1 MADEKQKL
9 TIDGKEYLVEDLSEA
24 AKTQLLNLRAADQKI
39 ASVQQE
45 LAMLQTA
52 RNVYAKTL
60 GENLPED

>member
-9 TIDGKEYLVEDLSEA
+9 TIDGKEYLLDDLSEA
-24 AKTQLLNLRAADQKI
+24 AKTQLMNLRAADQKI

-52 RNVYAKTL
+52 RNVYAKAMA
-60 GENLPED
+60 ESLPKD